1 MKRLII
7 PFILMLFCT
16 SITAQ
21 KGKMHERIK
30 AQKVA
35 YITEQ
40 LNLTSDEAEKF
51 WPIYNAF
58 DEKMHEYRRK
68 EMREL
73 RERMRNENISES
85 EAIKLIDD
93 YLTLEGKEHKA
104 EVQMF
109 KDLRKILPAKKI
121 VKLKTA
127 EDSFNRILMDRL
139 KQRRQKSGTRKN
151 IP

>member
-1 MKRLII
+1 MI
-7 PFILMLFCT
+7 
-16 SITAQ
+16 A
-21 KGKMHERIK
+21 
-30 AQKVA
+30 A
-35 YITEQ
+35 
-40 LNLTSDEAEKF
+40 LTSLSVPSTDTGLTPNEAEKF

-58 DEKMHEYRRK
+58 DEKMNQYRRI

-85 EAIKLIDD
+85 EANSLIDD
-93 YLTLEGKEHKA
+93 YIALEDKEHKA
-104 EVQMF
+104 ELLML
-109 KDLRKILPAKKI
+109 KDLRKILPAQKI

-139 KQRRQKSGTRKN
+139 KERRKNSMRKN

>member
-16 SITAQ
+16 SIAAQ

-85 EAIKLIDD
+85 EANKLIDD
-93 YLTLEGKEHKA
+93 YLALEGKEHKA
-104 EVQMF
+104 ELLMF

-127 EDSFNRILMDRL
+127 EDSFNRMLMDRL
-139 KQRRQKSGTRKN
+139 KERRQNGMRKN